1 MDLKLDHCKIIC
13 DILARHLPG
22 VEVKLFGSRAND
34 RAKPYS
40 DIDLVIMADTPLP
53 VTTMRILR
61 DAFDDSDL
69 PFQVD
74 LVEWEGT
81 REEFRK
87 VIEATSVPL
96 ELHVIT
102 EILSTAD

>member
-1 MDLKLDHCKIIC
+1 MDLKPEHLGIVR

-22 VEVKLFGSRAND
+22 REVRLFGSRANGT
-34 RAKPYS
+34 AKPHS
-40 DIDLVIMADTPLP
+40 DIDLVIMGDEVLP

-74 LVEWEGT
+74 LVEWAGT
-81 REEFRK
+81 SEEFRK
-87 VIEATSVPL
+87 VIEATVVPL
-96 ELHVIT
+96 DME
-102 EILSTAD
+102 